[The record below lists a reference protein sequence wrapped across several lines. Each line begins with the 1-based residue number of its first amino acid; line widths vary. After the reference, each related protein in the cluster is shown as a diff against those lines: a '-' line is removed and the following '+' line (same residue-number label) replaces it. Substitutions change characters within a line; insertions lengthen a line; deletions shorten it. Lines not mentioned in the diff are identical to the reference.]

1 MHVYIISS
9 LNSEIMNV
17 HVALVSCDVRVSQT
31 LKNQSLICIVI
42 NNIRKKKTNVRVLT
56 FKLY

>member
-9 LNSEIMNV
+9 LNSEIMNA

-31 LKNQSLICIVI
+31 LKNQSLICIVT